1 MQLPRDGRME
11 FKMDKE
17 NSYGLEINDDVVVK
31 MASVATLEVE
41 GVAGLVSKTTDIKEV
56 FAKNDYSRAIKVNRV
71 NDTTSLDIYIS
82 VVNGSDVRKVAE
94 DVQEN
99 VKTKLQSMTGNALSK
114 VNVFIADVTF
124 QDAE

>member
-1 MQLPRDGRME
+1 MN
-11 FKMDKE
+11 KE
-17 NSYGLEINDDVVVK
+17 NSFGLEINDDVVIK
-31 MASVATLEVE
+31 MASVATLEVV
-41 GVAGLVSKTTDIKEV
+41 GVAGLVSTTTDIKEV

-82 VVNGSDVRKVAE
+82 VVNGCDVRKDAE
-94 DVQEN
+94 EVQTN

-124 QDAE
+124 ADAE